1 MSVIFSVVS
10 IFALTLLVLFTLSAV
25 LPATGAYLLSL
36 LGKSLGLSRRWCAA
50 TRLFG
55 LSLGVA
61 GLMDSI
67 WWQQGILSDLLCAL
81 GAWALLSIPVALFR
95 PAAKHMSSAA
105 RRLQDTPTHVR
116 QHS

>member
-25 LPATGAYLLSL
+25 FPVMGAYLLSL
-36 LGKSLGLSRRWCAA
+36 LGKHLGFSRRWCAA

-55 LSLGVA
+55 LALGVA

-81 GAWALLSIPVALFR
+81 GAWALLSMPVVLFR
-95 PAAKHMSSAA
+95 PVTRRTTSTA
-105 RRLQDTPTHVR
+105 RRLQSAPAHVR